1 MSKFLP
7 ELSKQI
13 HSEVIGEVIEKNY
26 VSIIPVWIPLQ
37 LTWINNVYRTFH
49 DYEKYMIVMYLLMT
63 TFETYTKNFTKLNYD
78 EYFNQN
84 EFEIEKIN
92 VMEISKS
99 LNIAKETTRR
109 KINELE
115 KMGVIKKINKKII
128 IDRNTWPNIKPEETI
143 KNVTRFLSTLSKMCV
158 AERKI
163 SEPFSTEILT
173 KICKEYFTF
182 VWILY
187 YEVQFPM
194 LLGYK
199 KIFGDLE
206 SFHVNGVCIIN
217 QALHSKKNDNSEMS
231 KEFYLE
237 KYMWSDQKSET
248 GVNAMSISDITGIPR
263 ATVIR
268 KLNKLLK
275 EKFLKVDNKKHYSST
290 GHHAQKLL
298 EVQKVTL
305 DNLSKFASRVYNL
318 CLMKND

>member
-13 HSEVIGEVIEKNY
+13 HSEVIREVIDKNY
-26 VSIIPVWIPLQ
+26 ASIIPVWIPLQ
-37 LTWINNVYRTFH
+37 LTWVNNVYRTFH

-128 IDRNTWPNIKPEETI
+128 IDRNTWPNIKPDDTI
-143 KNVTRFLSTLSKMCV
+143 KRITRFLSTLSKICV
-158 AERKI
+158 AEGKI
-163 SEPFSTEILT
+163 SEPFSNEILT
-173 KICKEYFTF
+173 KICKEYFSF

-187 YEVQFPM
+187 YEMQFPL
-194 LLGYK
+194 LLGNK

-217 QALHSKKNDNSEMS
+217 QALHSKKHDNSEMS

-237 KYMWSDQKSET
+237 KYMWGDQRSET

-298 EVQKVTL
+298 EVQKITL
-305 DNLSKFASRVYNL
+305 DHLSKFTARVYNL

>member
-13 HSEVIGEVIEKNY
+13 HSEVIREVIDKNY
-26 VSIIPVWIPLQ
+26 ASIIPVWIPLQ
-37 LTWINNVYRTFH
+37 LTWVNNVYRTFH

-128 IDRNTWPNIKPEETI
+128 IDRNTWPNIKPADTLKRI
-143 KNVTRFLSTLSKMCV
+143 TRFLSTLSKICV
-158 AERKI
+158 AEGKI
-163 SEPFSTEILT
+163 SEPFSNEILT
-173 KICKEYFTF
+173 KICKEYFSF

-187 YEVQFPM
+187 YEMQFPM

-199 KIFGDLE
+199 KVFGDLE

-217 QALHSKKNDNSEMS
+217 QALHSKKHDNSEMS

-237 KYMWSDQKSET
+237 KYMWGDQRSET

-275 EKFLKVDNKKHYSST
+275 EKFLKVDNKKHYSSS

-298 EVQKVTL
+298 DVQKVTL

>member
-13 HSEVIGEVIEKNY
+13 HTEVIREVIEKNY
-26 VSIIPVWIPLQ
+26 ASIMPVWTPLQ
-37 LTWINNVYRTFH
+37 LTWVNSLYRTFH
-49 DYEKYMIVMYLLMT
+49 DYEKYMIVMYLLKT
-63 TFETYTKNFTKLNYD
+63 TFETYAKNLTTLNYD
-78 EYFNQN
+78 EYFNQF

-115 KMGVIKKINKKII
+115 KIGVIKKINKKII
-128 IDRNTWPNIKPEETI
+128 IDRNTWPNIKPDDTI
-143 KNVTRFLSTLSKMCV
+143 ERITRFLSTLSKICV
-158 AERKI
+158 AEKKI
-163 SEPFSTEILT
+163 SEPFSNEILT
-173 KICKEYFTF
+173 KICKEYFSF
-182 VWILY
+182 VWTLY
-187 YEVQFPM
+187 YEMQFPM
-194 LLGYK
+194 LLGFK
-199 KIFGDLE
+199 KVFGDLE

-217 QALHSKKNDNSEMS
+217 QALNSKKHDNSEMS

-237 KYMWSDQKSET
+237 KYMWGDQRSET

-298 EVQKVTL
+298 EVQKITF
-305 DNLSKFASRVYNL
+305 DNLSKFTARVYNL

>member
-1 MSKFLP
+1 MSKLLP

-13 HSEVIGEVIEKNY
+13 HSDVIREVIEKNY
-26 VSIIPVWIPLQ
+26 ASIIPVWAPLQ

-63 TFETYTKNFTKLNYD
+63 TFQTYTKNFTKLNYE
-78 EYFNQN
+78 EYFNQF

-128 IDRNTWPNIKPEETI
+128 IDRNTWPNIKPDDTI
-143 KNVTRFLSTLSKMCV
+143 KRITRFLSTLSKICV
-158 AERKI
+158 TERKI
-163 SEPFSTEILT
+163 SEPFSNEILT
-173 KICKEYFTF
+173 KICKEYFSF
-182 VWILY
+182 VWMLY
-187 YEVQFPM
+187 YEMQFPM
-194 LLGYK
+194 LLGFK
-199 KIFGDLE
+199 KVFGDLE

-217 QALHSKKNDNSEMS
+217 QALHSKKHDNSEMS

-237 KYMWSDQKSET
+237 KYMWGDQRSET

-298 EVQKVTL
+298 EVQKITL
-305 DNLSKFASRVYNL
+305 DHLSKFTARVYNL
-318 CLMKND
+318 CLTKND

>member
-1 MSKFLP
+1 MSKLLP
-7 ELSKQI
+7 EISKQI
-13 HSEVIGEVIEKNY
+13 RSKDIREVIEKNF
-26 VSIIPVWIPLQ
+26 VSIIPVWVPLQ
-37 LTWINNVYRTFH
+37 LAWINNVYKTFR
-49 DYEKYMIVMYLLMT
+49 DYEKFMIIMHLLLQ
-63 TFETYTKNFTKLNYD
+63 TFETYSKNFAKLNYD
-78 EYFNQN
+78 EYFDQN
-84 EFEIEKIN
+84 KVEIKLIN

-99 LNIAKETTRR
+99 LNIPKETTRR

-115 KMGVIKKINKKII
+115 EMGAIKRINKKII

-143 KNVTRFLSTLSKMCV
+143 KRMTRFLSTFSKICVNEGLIQEPLS
-158 AERKI
+158 
-163 SEPFSTEILT
+163 SESLA
-173 KICKEYFTF
+173 KICKEYFSF
-182 VWILY
+182 IWQLY
-187 YEVQFPM
+187 YEMQLPM
-194 LLGYK
+194 LLRFK
-199 KIFGDLE
+199 KVFGDLE

-217 QALHSKKNDNSEMS
+217 QALHSKKHDNSEMS

-298 EVQKVTL
+298 EVQKITL
-305 DNLSKFASRVYNL
+305 EHLSKFASRIYNL
-318 CLMKND
+318 SLMKDI

>member
-13 HSEVIGEVIEKNY
+13 HSEVIREVIDKNY
-26 VSIIPVWIPLQ
+26 ASIIPVWIPLQ
-37 LTWINNVYRTFH
+37 LTWVNNVYRTFY
-49 DYEKYMIVMYLLMT
+49 DYEKYMIVMYLLKS
-63 TFETYTKNFTKLNYD
+63 TFETYAKNLTTLNYD
-78 EYFNQN
+78 EYFNQS

-128 IDRNTWPNIKPEETI
+128 IDRNTWPNIKPADTLKRI
-143 KNVTRFLSTLSKMCV
+143 TRFLSTLSKICV
-158 AERKI
+158 AEGKI
-163 SEPFSTEILT
+163 SEPFSNEILT
-173 KICKEYFTF
+173 KICKEYFSF

-187 YEVQFPM
+187 YEMQFPM

-199 KIFGDLE
+199 KVFGDLE

-237 KYMWSDQKSET
+237 KYMWSDQRSET

-298 EVQKVTL
+298 DVQKVTL

>member
-13 HSEVIGEVIEKNY
+13 HSEVIREVIEKNY
-26 VSIIPVWIPLQ
+26 ASIIPVWAPLQ
-37 LTWINNVYRTFH
+37 LTWVNSVYRTFY
-49 DYEKYMIVMYLLMT
+49 DYEKYMIIMYLLKS
-63 TFETYTKNFTKLNYD
+63 TFETYAKNLTTLNYD
-78 EYFNQN
+78 EYFNQS

-128 IDRNTWPNIKPEETI
+128 IDRNTWPNIKPADTLKRI
-143 KNVTRFLSTLSKMCV
+143 TRFLSTLSKICV
-158 AERKI
+158 TEGKI
-163 SEPFSTEILT
+163 SEPFSNEILT
-173 KICKEYFTF
+173 KICKEYFSF

-187 YEVQFPM
+187 YEMQFPM

-199 KIFGDLE
+199 KVFGDLE

-217 QALHSKKNDNSEMS
+217 QALHSKKHDNSEMS

-237 KYMWSDQKSET
+237 KYMWSDQRSET

-275 EKFLKVDNKKHYSST
+275 EKFLKVDNKKHYSSS

-298 EVQKVTL
+298 DVQKVTL

-318 CLMKND
+318 CLIKND

>member
-13 HSEVIGEVIEKNY
+13 HSEVIREVLDKNY
-26 VSIIPVWIPLQ
+26 ASIIPVWIPLQ
-37 LTWINNVYRTFH
+37 LTWVNNVYRTFH

-128 IDRNTWPNIKPEETI
+128 IDRNTWPNIKPADTLKRI
-143 KNVTRFLSTLSKMCV
+143 TRFLSTLSKICV
-158 AERKI
+158 AEGKI
-163 SEPFSTEILT
+163 SEPFSNEILT
-173 KICKEYFTF
+173 KICKEYFSF

-187 YEVQFPM
+187 YEMQFPL
-194 LLGYK
+194 LLGNK

-217 QALHSKKNDNSEMS
+217 QALHSKKHDNSEMS

-237 KYMWSDQKSET
+237 KYMWSDQRSET

-298 EVQKVTL
+298 DVQKVTL

>member
-13 HSEVIGEVIEKNY
+13 HSEVIREVIEKNY
-26 VSIIPVWIPLQ
+26 ASIIPVWAPLQ
-37 LTWINNVYRTFH
+37 LTWVNSVYRTFH
-49 DYEKYMIVMYLLMT
+49 DYEKYMIVMYLLKT
-63 TFETYTKNFTKLNYD
+63 TFETYAKNLTTLNYD
-78 EYFNQN
+78 EYFNQF

-128 IDRNTWPNIKPEETI
+128 IDRNTWPNIKPDDTI
-143 KNVTRFLSTLSKMCV
+143 KRITRFLSILSKICV
-158 AERKI
+158 TERKI
-163 SEPFSTEILT
+163 SEPFSTEILV

-206 SFHVNGVCIIN
+206 TFHVNGVCIIN

-275 EKFLKVDNKKHYSST
+275 EKFLKVDNKKHYSSS

-298 EVQKVTL
+298 DVQKVTL

-318 CLMKND
+318 CLIKND

>member
-13 HSEVIGEVIEKNY
+13 HSEVIREVIEKNY
-26 VSIIPVWIPLQ
+26 ASIIPVWAPLQ
-37 LTWINNVYRTFH
+37 LTWVNSVYRTFH

-143 KNVTRFLSTLSKMCV
+143 KSVTRFLSTLSKICV
-158 AERKI
+158 TERKI
-163 SEPFSTEILT
+163 SEPFSNEILT
-173 KICKEYFTF
+173 KICKEYFSF

-187 YEVQFPM
+187 YEMQFPM
-194 LLGYK
+194 LLGNK

-237 KYMWSDQKSET
+237 KYMWGDQRSET

-298 EVQKVTL
+298 EVQKITL

-318 CLMKND
+318 CLTKKD

>member
-13 HSEVIGEVIEKNY
+13 HSEVIREVIDKNY
-26 VSIIPVWIPLQ
+26 ASIIPVWIPLQ
-37 LTWINNVYRTFH
+37 LTWVNNVYRTFH
-49 DYEKYMIVMYLLMT
+49 DYEKYMIVMYLLKS
-63 TFETYTKNFTKLNYD
+63 TFETYAKNLTTLNYD
-78 EYFNQN
+78 EYFNQF

-115 KMGVIKKINKKII
+115 KTGVIKKINKKII
-128 IDRNTWPNIKPEETI
+128 IDRNTWPNIKPADTLKRI
-143 KNVTRFLSTLSKMCV
+143 TRFLSTLSKICV
-158 AERKI
+158 TERKI
-163 SEPFSTEILT
+163 SEPFSTEILV
-173 KICKEYFTF
+173 KICKEYFSF

-187 YEVQFPM
+187 YEMQFPM
-194 LLGYK
+194 LLGFK
-199 KIFGDLE
+199 KVFGDLE

-217 QALHSKKNDNSEMS
+217 QALHSKKHDNSEMS

-237 KYMWSDQKSET
+237 KYMWGDQRSET

-275 EKFLKVDNKKHYSST
+275 EKFLKVDNKKHYSSS

-298 EVQKVTL
+298 DVQKVTL

-318 CLMKND
+318 CLIKND

>member
-13 HSEVIGEVIEKNY
+13 HSDVIREVIDKNY
-26 VSIIPVWIPLQ
+26 ASIMPVWTPFQ
-37 LTWINNVYRTFH
+37 LTWVNSLYRTFH
-49 DYEKYMIVMYLLMT
+49 DYEKYMIVMYLLKT
-63 TFETYTKNFTKLNYD
+63 TFETYAKNLTTLNYD
-78 EYFNQN
+78 EYFNQF

-128 IDRNTWPNIKPEETI
+128 IDRNTWPNIKPDDTI
-143 KNVTRFLSTLSKMCV
+143 ERITRFLSTLSKVCV
-158 AERKI
+158 AEKKI
-163 SEPFSTEILT
+163 SEPFSNEILT
-173 KICKEYFTF
+173 KICKEYFSF
-182 VWILY
+182 VWLLY
-187 YEVQFPM
+187 YEMQFPL
-194 LLGYK
+194 LLGNK

-217 QALHSKKNDNSEMS
+217 QALHSKKHDNSEMS

-237 KYMWSDQKSET
+237 KYMWGDQRSET

-298 EVQKVTL
+298 EVQKITL
-305 DNLSKFASRVYNL
+305 EHLSKFASRIYNL
-318 CLMKND
+318 SLIKDI

>member
-13 HSEVIGEVIEKNY
+13 HSEVIREVIEKNY
-26 VSIIPVWIPLQ
+26 ASIIPVWAPLQ
-37 LTWINNVYRTFH
+37 LTWVNSVYRTFY
-49 DYEKYMIVMYLLMT
+49 DYEKYMIVMYLLKS
-63 TFETYTKNFTKLNYD
+63 TFETYAKNLTTLNYD
-78 EYFNQN
+78 EYFNQS

-143 KNVTRFLSTLSKMCV
+143 KSVTRFLSTLSKICV
-158 AERKI
+158 TERKI
-163 SEPFSTEILT
+163 SEPFSNEILT
-173 KICKEYFTF
+173 KICKEYFSF

-187 YEVQFPM
+187 YEMQFPM

-237 KYMWSDQKSET
+237 KYMWGDQRSET

-275 EKFLKVDNKKHYSST
+275 EKFLKVDNKKHYSSS

-298 EVQKVTL
+298 EVQKITL

-318 CLMKND
+318 CLTKND

>member
-13 HSEVIGEVIEKNY
+13 HSEVIREVIDKNY
-26 VSIIPVWIPLQ
+26 ASIIPVWAPLQ
-37 LTWINNVYRTFH
+37 LTWVNSVYRTFH
-49 DYEKYMIVMYLLMT
+49 DYEKYMIVMYLLKT
-63 TFETYTKNFTKLNYD
+63 TFETYAKNLTTLNYD
-78 EYFNQN
+78 EYFNQF

-128 IDRNTWPNIKPEETI
+128 IDRNTWPNIKPDDTI
-143 KNVTRFLSTLSKMCV
+143 KRITRFLSTLSKICV

-163 SEPFSTEILT
+163 SEPFSNEILT
-173 KICKEYFTF
+173 KICKEYFSF

-187 YEVQFPM
+187 YEMQFPM

-199 KIFGDLE
+199 KVFGDLE

-237 KYMWSDQKSET
+237 KYMWSDQRSET

-298 EVQKVTL
+298 EVQKITL
-305 DNLSKFASRVYNL
+305 DNLSKFATRVYNL
-318 CLMKND
+318 CLTKKD

>member
-13 HSEVIGEVIEKNY
+13 HSEVIREVIDKNY
-26 VSIIPVWIPLQ
+26 ASIIPVWVPFQ
-37 LTWINNVYRTFH
+37 LTWVNSVYRTFY
-49 DYEKYMIVMYLLMT
+49 DYEKYMIVMYLLKT
-63 TFETYTKNFTKLNYD
+63 TFETYAKNLTTLNYD
-78 EYFNQN
+78 EYFNQF

-128 IDRNTWPNIKPEETI
+128 IDRNTWPNIKPDDTI
-143 KNVTRFLSTLSKMCV
+143 ERITRFLSTLSKICV
-158 AERKI
+158 AEKKI
-163 SEPFSTEILT
+163 SEPFSNEILT
-173 KICKEYFTF
+173 KICKEYFSF

-187 YEVQFPM
+187 YEMQFPM
-194 LLGYK
+194 LLGNK

-237 KYMWSDQKSET
+237 KYMWGDQRSET

-290 GHHAQKLL
+290 GYHAQKLL
-298 EVQKVTL
+298 EVQKITL
-305 DNLSKFASRVYNL
+305 DHLSKFTARVYNL
-318 CLMKND
+318 CLTKND

>member
-1 MSKFLP
+1 MSKLLP
-7 ELSKQI
+7 EVSKQI
-13 HSEVIGEVIEKNY
+13 RSEDIREVLEKNF
-26 VSIIPVWIPLQ
+26 VSIIPVWAPMQ
-37 LTWINNVYRTFH
+37 LAWVNNVYRTFH
-49 DYEKYMIVMYLLMT
+49 DYEKFMIIMHLLLQ
-63 TFETYTKNFTKLNYD
+63 TFEAYSKNFVKLNYD
-78 EYFNQN
+78 EYFDQN
-84 EFEIEKIN
+84 EVEIKSIN

-99 LNIAKETTRR
+99 LNIPKETARR

-115 KMGVIKKINKKII
+115 EMGAIKRINKKII

-143 KNVTRFLSTLSKMCV
+143 INVTRFLSTLSKICV
-158 AERKI
+158 TERKI
-163 SEPFSTEILT
+163 SEPFSSEILT
-173 KICKEYFTF
+173 KTCKEYFSF
-182 VWILY
+182 VWLLY
-187 YEVQFPM
+187 YQMQMPM
-194 LLGYK
+194 LLGFK

-206 SFHVNGVCIIN
+206 SFHVNGICVVN

-237 KYMWSDQKSET
+237 KYMWGDQKSET

-298 EVQKVTL
+298 DVQKVTL